1 MATTKIW
8 DVNSRLERLIDYA
21 SNPEKTENK
30 SDMDYHYNGLG
41 QTLSYTTNDLKTEK
55 QLYVS
60 GINCSYATALEDM
73 MLTKKAFNKMDGIL
87 AFHAIQSFNP
97 GEVDAEL
104 AHQIGIELANYMW
117 GDRFEVLVATHLDKA
132 HYHNHFVIN
141 SVSFKDGKR
150 YYDNR
155 HNYYRLREVS
165 DQLCEKYNLS
175 VIENPQDTS
184 LHYSEWKCLKEKKL
198 SERELV
204 RRDVEEAIARAR
216 SKKEFFKI
224 LEEMGYTL
232 RFGKKYISLKHKD
245 SKRAFRL
252 QNLTKDGSYEMENIL
267 IRIYQKNPA
276 HFEEPR
282 HTNKIIL
289 KGDFKNTKKI
299 TGFRALYFRYLYLLG
314 VLPKHSTKQRIHP
327 LIKRDLLKL
336 DQITEE
342 VTFMG
347 KKQINTYEDFFMQE
361 KQTQTSKNDIEK
373 QRRCLYNKVKRCHDI
388 ETKDNLQQQI
398 DSLTNQI
405 KSLRKEVVL
414 YERIKKRSKIMEDK
428 MKQIKE
434 SEKEENQNDNRWR
447 NRRSNDKDDLT
458 RY

>member
-30 SDMDYHYNGLG
+30 SYMDYHYNGLG
-41 QTLSYTTNDLKTEK
+41 QTLSYTTNELKTEK

-87 AFHAIQSFNP
+87 AFHAIQSFDP

-104 AHQIGIELANYMW
+104 AHQIGIELANHMW

-175 VIENPQDTS
+175 VIENPQDKS
-184 LHYSEWKCLKEKKL
+184 LHYSEWRRKKNKL
-198 SERELV
+198 PSDDEMMM
-204 RRDVEEAIARAR
+204 EALDYATSI
-216 SKKEFFKI
+216 SNTKQEFFFN
-224 LEEMGYTL
+224 LEKLGFKV
-232 RFGKKYISLKHKD
+232 RAGNKYLSLKHRDCKHA
-245 SKRAFRL
+245 RRTERL
-252 QNLTKDGSYEMENIL
+252 TNDGYYSLSNLL
-267 IRIYQKNPA
+267 LRVYQKKPN

-282 HTNKIIL
+282 FTKKIVL
-289 KGDFKNTKKI
+289 KGNLKNTKKI

-347 KKQINTYEDFFMQE
+347 KKHINTYEDFFINE
-361 KQTQTSKNDIEK
+361 KETLSSKNDMEK
-373 QRRCLYNKVKRCHDI
+373 QRRCLYNKVKRCHDL

-398 DSLTNQI
+398 DSLTTQI

-414 YERIKKRSKIMEDK
+414 YERIKKRSKSMEEK
-428 MKQIKE
+428 IKQIEEFE
-434 SEKEENQNDNRWR
+434 SEKKKENIKLR
-447 NRRSNDKDDLT
+447 
-458 RY
+458 

>member
-30 SDMDYHYNGLG
+30 SDIDYHYNGLG

-60 GINCSYATALEDM
+60 GINCSYATALDDM
-73 MLTKKAFNKMDGIL
+73 MLTKKAFNKMEGIL

-117 GDRFEVLVATHLDKA
+117 GDRFEVLIATHLDKA

-165 DQLCEKYNLS
+165 DQLCKKYNLS
-175 VIENPQDTS
+175 IIENPQDKS

-232 RFGKKYISLKHKD
+232 RFGKKYISLKHKN

-252 QNLTKDGSYEMENIL
+252 QNL
-267 IRIYQKNPA
+267 
-276 HFEEPR
+276 
-282 HTNKIIL
+282 
-289 KGDFKNTKKI
+289 TKKI

-314 VLPKHSTKQRIHP
+314 VLPKHSTRQRIHP

-347 KKQINTYEDFFMQE
+347 KKHINTYEDFFMQE
-361 KQTQTSKNDIEK
+361 KQTQSSKLDMEK

-434 SEKEENQNDNRWR
+434 SEKEEKYNDNRWR
-447 NRRSNDKDDLT
+447 NRRSNDKDDLA
-458 RY
+458 RH